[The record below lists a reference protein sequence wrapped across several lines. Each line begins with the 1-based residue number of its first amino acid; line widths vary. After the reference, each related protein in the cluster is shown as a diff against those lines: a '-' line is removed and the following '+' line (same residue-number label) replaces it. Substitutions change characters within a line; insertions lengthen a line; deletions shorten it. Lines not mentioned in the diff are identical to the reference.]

1 MRARHRHFNARDAGA
16 ALCLDAR
23 YISGVSIGGAVST
36 WPDRSRNAY
45 DATQTTS
52 ANRPTLEDG
61 PAVRT
66 NGSSHFMVIPTGPTI
81 NTGVGHCV
89 LITVKQIAFGNSSF
103 PDIVNI
109 KTNESNNWQAAFAVS
124 GQTSYRWL
132 LSGSAVSFARL
143 RWDVSSNTNKQIV
156 AFQYNGSG
164 AGTSGNTSLKVDGNT
179 KSLTSASSFSEVTH
193 EARIGRANNN
203 YGNNDYH
210 QIALLNFDVANP
222 LRKRL
227 EHAAAYSFKI
237 SCN

>member
-1 MRARHRHFNARDAGA
+1 MRARHRHFNPRDAGA
-16 ALCLDAR
+16 NVVYDAR
-23 YISGVSIGGAVST
+23 YISGVSIGGEVST

-66 NGSSHFMVIPTGPTI
+66 NGSSHFMVIATGPTI
-81 NTGVGHCV
+81 NTNAGHCV
-89 LITVKQIAFGNSSF
+89 LVVIKQIGFGNSQY
-103 PDIVNI
+103 PNI
-109 KTNESNNWQAAFAVS
+109 LNVKTNETNNWAASFS
-124 GQTSYRWL
+124 SNSSYDWI
-132 LSGSAVSFARL
+132 LSGSASSFARL

-156 AFQYNGSG
+156 ALQYNGSG
-164 AGTSGNTSLKVDGNT
+164 AATAGNTSLKVDGDT
-179 KSLTSASSFSEVTH
+179 KSLTSAGNFGGLTH
-193 EARIGRANNN
+193 EARIGRDNNF